1 MTQDHISHDR
11 ITLALHHLVYEL
23 DSQAD
28 RILRSR
34 FGMTFSQFLFLAN
47 LEAGANADISMLA
60 ERIGVSRAAVSKRL
74 PWFLQRDLVYVA
86 DDPANKKR
94 VMIGLTAKG
103 GELVERSGQALE
115 LEFAGIFASIDGVD
129 LEALNRDLNTVLGHL
144 SKRR

>member
-11 ITLALHHLVYEL
+11 ITLTLHHLVYEL

-34 FGMTFSQFLFLAN
+34 FGMTFSQFLFLVN

-86 DDPANKKR
+86 DDPANKRR

-115 LEFAGIFASIDGVD
+115 LEFSGIFASFEGVD

-144 SKRR
+144 SKCT